1 MCAGYPS
8 CDCIGGEV
16 VCGATLASRLGEL
29 CSGRAPTR
37 ARYNFALDPWG
48 RLNGALRSMP
58 LEQRHNVRWGRLAVN
73 LVGTGIRDCQRAA
86 NPATC
91 FSESFVRFQLQH
103 SGPAW
108 MTNHA
113 QQWRAFEL
121 PTAFIESGKALASE
135 EWLDPI
141 ANGYTSPFVASV
153 ARGELLGR
161 PIHGGYELILEL
173 GPELRPERIERV
185 QLLVESEYWV
195 RQQ

>member
-1 MCAGYPS
+1 
-8 CDCIGGEV
+8 
-16 VCGATLASRLGEL
+16 
-29 CSGRAPTR
+29 
-37 ARYNFALDPWG
+37 
-48 RLNGALRSMP
+48 MP

-113 QQWRAFEL
+113 QQWRAFDL
-121 PTAFIESGKALASE
+121 PAAFIEDGKALASE

-141 ANGYTSPFVASV
+141 ANGYASPFVAAV
-153 ARGELLGR
+153 ARGELFGR
-161 PIHGGYELILEL
+161 PIHGAYELILEL

-185 QLLVESEYWV
+185 QLLVENEYWV